1 MTIEEKAKEYA
12 NENINVHNNG
22 LRGVLKATGR
32 ITFTAGA
39 NWMLEKAAYW
49 LQEHVNNYLFDD
61 GVPGRPWLKCKSDM
75 FDDFRKAMEE

>member
-1 MTIEEKAKEYA
+1 MTIKEKAKEYSKKCFSS
-12 NENINVHNNG
+12 NDMSNSSNKDI
-22 LRGVLKATGR
+22 ATQAY
-32 ITFTAGA
+32 IEGA